1 MDTTL
6 AQARRQ
12 NDALKHSLRQL
23 QAANVKG
30 GKSGSFFDELR
41 SDVNTI
47 RTAHYSPAKQ
57 HETGD
62 ERQREERQR
71 EERQREERRR
81 EEKEKREERTVGEEE
96 EIDKRHVARDARDV
110 DQVDPRRDGQ
120 LGRGKNILLAKVEAQ
135 NERIEALESQVR
147 RLTLQK
153 QQLRDA
159 NAALHKRL
167 QREPRT
173 ESRASA
179 GAEPARAP
187 QRAPESEARLRAE
200 NAELA
205 LECAR
210 LRRESS
216 LHAQYNKQLAARAR
230 TLLHIYQHR
239 AGEQRAQLRACL
251 AVCALLQPQP
261 APADSTEQLLYGAR
275 HNGHAG
281 DNTTEDL
288 LYGPRAPA
296 TTPRMQLR
304 ARLLAVLFVAR
315 IKTCAAASARWRLL
329 VEV

>member
-41 SDVNTI
+41 SDVDTI

-57 HETGD
+57 TGD
-62 ERQREERQR
+62 ERQRETKEKSAEKERER
-71 EERQREERRR
+71 EER
-81 EEKEKREERTVGEEE
+81 EEE
-96 EIDKRHVARDARDV
+96 EEKRYVARHLARDARD
-110 DQVDPRRDGQ
+110 QVELRPDGQ

-210 LRRESS
+210 LRRESA

-251 AVCALLQPQP
+251 AVCALLQPPP
-261 APADSTEQLLYGAR
+261 APEDSTEQLLYGPGP
-275 HNGHAG
+275 NGYQG
-281 DNTTEDL
+281 DTTEDL